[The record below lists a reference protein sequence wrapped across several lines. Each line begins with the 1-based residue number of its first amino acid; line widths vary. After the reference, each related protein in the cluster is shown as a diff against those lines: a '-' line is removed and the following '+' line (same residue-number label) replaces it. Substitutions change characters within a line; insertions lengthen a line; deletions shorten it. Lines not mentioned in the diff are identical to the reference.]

1 MTQEKPARRSQ
12 ADRRAETRAKLID
25 AARELFVETGF
36 ADTATPD
43 IVHKAGV
50 TRGAL
55 YHHFKDKTDLF
66 RALAE
71 EEAKAI
77 ADHIDRAT
85 HDIADP
91 ELAMQTGSDAFFEA
105 MLVPGRVRLLME
117 EAPAVLGHTS
127 AVALTRANG
136 SAELREGLTRAL
148 PDASQAR
155 IDALT
160 NLLSAAFDRA
170 ALEIA
175 YGGDPS
181 AYKAAMHQ
189 LVGQVLGI
197 EADLPVAEPALGPAQ
212 HRLD

>member
-1 MTQEKPARRSQ
+1 MPSEKPARRSQ
-12 ADRRAETRAKLID
+12 ADRRAETRAKLLE
-25 AARELFVETGF
+25 AARELFVESGF
-36 ADTATPD
+36 AETATPD
-43 IVHKAGV
+43 IVRKAGL

-77 ADHIDRAT
+77 SDHIDQETRNV
-85 HDIADP
+85 ADP
-91 ELAMQTGSDAFFEA
+91 EQAMVTGSNAFFDA

-117 EAPAVLGHTS
+117 EAPAVLGHNA

-136 SAELREGLTRAL
+136 TEELREGLSWAL
-148 PDASQAR
+148 PEHSPKR

-175 YGGDPS
+175 YGGDPET
-181 AYKAAMHQ
+181 YKEVVHQ
-189 LVGQVLGI
+189 LVGEVLKGK
-197 EADLPVAEPALGPAQ
+197 
-212 HRLD
+212 